1 MPLSQGTLPN
11 RYEMSNFMRREKL
24 LICKRITHALRVEF
38 ADHAPKFIALCVKV
52 YEGGGKLKI
61 VHGGEFHTYF
71 FLNVDMND
79 EDVFS
84 KFFFELVHDG
94 LHRHAAYSIWRLELK
109 QDGFA

>member
-1 MPLSQGTLPN
+1 MKCRILCVGEVTHLQ
-11 RYEMSNFMRREKL
+11 E
-24 LICKRITHALRVEF
+24 RITHAAAVEF
-38 ADHAPKFIALCVKV
+38 ADHAPKFVALCVKV

-61 VHGGEFHTYF
+61 VHGAQFHTYF

-94 LHRHAAYSIWRLELK
+94 AIDNTAYSIWRLELK
-109 QDGFA
+109 QDRFA